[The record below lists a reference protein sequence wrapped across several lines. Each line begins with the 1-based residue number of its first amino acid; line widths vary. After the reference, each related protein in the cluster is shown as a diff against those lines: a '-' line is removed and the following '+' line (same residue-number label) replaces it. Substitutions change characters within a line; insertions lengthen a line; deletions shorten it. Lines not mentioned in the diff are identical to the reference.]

1 MPLLR
6 RDTVNPAR
14 TLNALGLALAL
25 TGTPTAFAADHVV
38 VQRNKAFAVTRLSVE
53 VGDTVT
59 FLNLDDVPHNAFSLS
74 KSNPFDTGMVMKGG
88 SKAITFARPG
98 AVEVECAVHPGM
110 TLAVDVRP

>member
-59 FLNLDDVPHNAFSLS
+59 FLNLDDVPHN
-74 KSNPFDTGMVMKGG
+74 DTGMVMKGG